1 MRRALTAAAAL
12 ACVIAAGCG
21 GGSSAPTTPPPS
33 RCAGVTR
40 PATPLLIR
48 LQRAPTA
55 AAATCLGRTYTNVVA
70 PDWQGLPAEVRDG
83 DQGVNVFQER
93 VLQYGFVS
101 CSDCPRPGL
110 DLAEV
115 RRDHP
120 DWILKDASGADVHPP
135 GHPGWVMFDISN
147 PDYLAAW
154 ATAVEIQLGDG
165 GWTGV
170 ELVDAGNLPAWTN
183 SPIDPNTGQDMTVAD
198 HARYL
203 AEAMAEVR
211 GGLKS
216 NNFAVIAQNQPF
228 TIVDPHQIA
237 SSDAVSVQRGFARLR
252 GSAWTALYTY
262 FEAALDSRV
271 GAWVWDGGNLDHQQR
286 VFGLASYLL
295 VSGLWSGYS
304 VLPGSERALYE
315 LNPGVPSAAPIRQG
329 GALVREFDAGAVA
342 VNPGPVPATV
352 QLPGQSSPLVL
363 PPGGAVIDVTGRLT
377 TSFS

>member
-12 ACVIAAGCG
+12 ACVIASGCG
-21 GGSSAPTTPPPS
+21 GGSSGPTTPPPPK
-33 RCAGVTR
+33 CAGVTR

-48 LQRAPTA
+48 LRRPPTA
-55 AAATCLGRTYTNVVA
+55 AAATCLGRTYTMVVA
-70 PDWQGLPAEVRDG
+70 PDWAGLPAHVRDG
-83 DQGVNVFQER
+83 DQAVNVFQER
-93 VLQYGFVS
+93 VLQYGFVP
-101 CSDCPRPGL
+101 CRDCPRPGL

-135 GHPGWVMFDISN
+135 GHPDWAMFDISN

-154 ATAVEIQLGDG
+154 ATAVENQLGAG

-170 ELVDAGNLPAWTN
+170 ELFDANNLPAWTN
-183 SPIDPNTGQDMTVAD
+183 SPIDPNSGQDMTVSD

-216 NNFAVIAQNQPF
+216 NNFAVIALNQPY

-237 SSDAVSVQRGFARLR
+237 SSDAVSVERGFARLK
-252 GSAWTALYTY
+252 GSAWTSLYTY
-262 FEAALDSRV
+262 FEAALDARV
-271 GAWVWDGGNLDHQQR
+271 GAWIWDGGELDHQQR

-295 VSGLWSGYS
+295 VSGLWSGYA
-304 VLPGSERALYE
+304 VVPGPERALYQ
-315 LNPGVPSAAPIRQG
+315 LDPGVPSAAPIQQG
-329 GALVREFDAGAVA
+329 DALVREFDSGAVA
-342 VNPGPVPATV
+342 VNPGPAPATV
-352 QLPGQSSPLVL
+352 QLPGQSGPLVL
-363 PPGGAVIDVTGRLT
+363 PPDGAVIDVAGRLT

>member
-12 ACVIAAGCG
+12 ACMIAAGCG
-21 GGSSAPTTPPPS
+21 GGSSAPTTPPPPK
-33 RCAGVTR
+33 CDDVTR

-48 LQRAPTA
+48 LRRSPTV
-55 AAATCLGRTYTNVVA
+55 AAATCVGRTYTNVVA
-70 PDWQGLPAEVRDG
+70 PDWPGLPAHVQDG
-83 DQGVNVFQER
+83 DQGVHVFQER
-93 VLQYGFVS
+93 VLQYGFVP
-101 CSDCPRPGL
+101 CRDCPRPGL

-154 ATAVEIQLGDG
+154 ANTVETQLGSG

-183 SPIDPNTGQDMTVAD
+183 SPIDPNTGQDMTVSD

-203 AEAMAEVR
+203 AMAMAEVR

-216 NNFAVIAQNQPF
+216 NNFAVIALNQPF
-228 TIVDPHQIA
+228 TIIDPHQIA
-237 SSDAVSVQRGFARLR
+237 SSDAVSVERGFARLQ
-252 GSAWTALYTY
+252 GTAWTSLYTY
-262 FEAALDSRV
+262 FEAALDARV
-271 GAWVWDGGNLDHQQR
+271 GAWVWDGGKLDHQQR

-304 VLPGSERALYE
+304 VLPGTERKLYE
-315 LNPGVPSAAPIRQG
+315 LNLGVPAAVPIRQG
-329 GALVREFDAGAVA
+329 GALVREFDSGAVA
-342 VNPGPVPATV
+342 VNPGPAPATV
-352 QLPGQSSPLVL
+352 QLPGQSGPLVL
-363 PPGGAVIDVTGRLT
+363 PAEGAVIEVKGRLT

>member
-1 MRRALTAAAAL
+1 M
-12 ACVIAAGCG
+12 IAAGCG
-21 GGSSAPTTPPPS
+21 GGSSAPTTPPPPK
-33 RCAGVTR
+33 CDDVTR

-48 LQRAPTA
+48 LRRPPTV
-55 AAATCLGRTYTNVVA
+55 AAATCVGRTYTNVVA
-70 PDWQGLPAEVRDG
+70 PDWPGLPAHVQDG
-83 DQGVNVFQER
+83 DQGVHVFQER
-93 VLQYGFVS
+93 VLQYGFTP
-101 CSDCPRPGL
+101 CRDCPRPGL

-154 ATAVEIQLGDG
+154 ATAVENQLGAG

-183 SPIDPNTGQDMTVAD
+183 SPIDPNTGQDMTVSD

-216 NNFAVIAQNQPF
+216 NNFAVIALNQPY
-228 TIVDPHQIA
+228 TIIDAPQIR
-237 SSDAVSVQRGFARLR
+237 SSDAVSVERGFARLG

-262 FEAALDSRV
+262 FEAALDARV
-271 GAWVWDGGNLDHQQR
+271 GAWVWDGGELDHQQR

-304 VLPGSERALYE
+304 VLPGTDRALYE

-329 GALVREFDAGAVA
+329 DALVREFDSGAVA
-342 VNPGPVPATV
+342 VNPGPAPAPV
-352 QLPGQSSPLVL
+352 QLPGQSAPLVV
-363 PPGGAVIDVTGRLT
+363 PAEGAVIEVKGRLT

>member
-1 MRRALTAAAAL
+1 
-12 ACVIAAGCG
+12 
-21 GGSSAPTTPPPS
+21 
-33 RCAGVTR
+33 
-40 PATPLLIR
+40 
-48 LQRAPTA
+48 
-55 AAATCLGRTYTNVVA
+55 
-70 PDWQGLPAEVRDG
+70 
-83 DQGVNVFQER
+83 
-93 VLQYGFVS
+93 
-101 CSDCPRPGL
+101 
-110 DLAEV
+110 
-115 RRDHP
+115 
-120 DWILKDASGADVHPP
+120 
-135 GHPGWVMFDISN
+135 MFDISN

-154 ATAVEIQLGDG
+154 ATAVETQLGAG

-183 SPIDPNTGQDMTVAD
+183 SPIDPNTGQDMTVSD

-228 TIVDPHQIA
+228 TIIDPHQIA
-237 SSDAVSVQRGFARLR
+237 SSDAVSVERGFARLR

-304 VLPGSERALYE
+304 VLPGTERALYRAEPRRALRGADPPGRCTRARVRCRSGGGQPWSRPGHGAAARPE
-315 LNPGVPSAAPIRQG
+315 LAAGAAPRRCPDRRQG
-329 GALVREFDAGAVA
+329 PPDHQLFVAACPRKVLCILRRGARLSGWMSRAHNTSRED
-342 VNPGPVPATV
+342 
-352 QLPGQSSPLVL
+352 
-363 PPGGAVIDVTGRLT
+363 
-377 TSFS
+377 

>member
-1 MRRALTAAAAL
+1 MRRALTAAAGL

-21 GGSSAPTTPPPS
+21 GGSSAPTTPPPPK
-33 RCAGVTR
+33 CAGVTR
-40 PATPLLIR
+40 PITPLLIR
-48 LQRAPTA
+48 LRRPPTV

-70 PDWQGLPAEVRDG
+70 PAWPGLPSQVQDG
-83 DQGVNVFQER
+83 DPSVHVFQER
-93 VLQYGFVS
+93 VLQYGFTP

-110 DLAEV
+110 DLADV

-135 GHPGWVMFDISN
+135 SHPEWVMFDISN
-147 PDYLAAW
+147 PNYLQAW
-154 ATAVEIQLGDG
+154 ATAVEAQLGDD

-183 SPIDPNTGQDMTVAD
+183 PPIDPNTGQDMTVAD

-216 NNFAVIAQNQPF
+216 NNFAVIAQNLPF
-228 TIVDPHQIA
+228 TIIDPHQIA
-237 SSDAVSVQRGFARLR
+237 SSDAVSVERGFARLQ
-252 GSAWTALYTY
+252 GSAWTSLYTY

-271 GAWVWDGGNLDHQQR
+271 GAWVWDGGRLDHQQR

-295 VSGLWSGYS
+295 VSGLWSGYAVS
-304 VLPGSERALYE
+304 PGPEPALYR

-329 GALVREFDAGAVA
+329 AALVREFDSGAVA
-342 VNPGPVPATV
+342 VNPGAAPATV
-352 QLPGQSSPLVL
+352 QLPGENSPLVL

-377 TSFS
+377 SSFS

>member
-12 ACVIAAGCG
+12 ACVIATGCG
-21 GGSSAPTTPPPS
+21 GGSSAPTTPAPP

-48 LQRAPTA
+48 LRRLPTL

-70 PDWQGLPAEVRDG
+70 PDWPGLPGRVQDG
-83 DQGVNVFQER
+83 DQGVHVFQER
-93 VLQYGFVS
+93 VLQYGFVP
-101 CSDCPRPGL
+101 CPDCPRPGL

-120 DWILKDASGADVHPP
+120 DWILKDASGGDVHPP
-135 GHPGWVMFDISN
+135 GHPGWVMFDISD
-147 PDYLAAW
+147 PEYLAAW
-154 ATAVEIQLGDG
+154 AMAVEAQLGAG

-183 SPIDPNTGQDMTVAD
+183 SPIDPNTGQDMTVTD

-203 AEAMAEVR
+203 AQAMAEVR

-216 NNFAVIAQNQPF
+216 NNFAVIAQNRPF
-228 TIVDPHQIA
+228 TIIDPHQIN

-252 GSAWTALYTY
+252 GSAWTSLYAY

-271 GAWVWDGGNLDHQQR
+271 GAWVWDGGELDHQQR

-304 VLPGSERALYE
+304 VLPGTERKLYE
-315 LNPGVPSAAPIRQG
+315 LNLGVPAAVPIRQG
-329 GALVREFDAGAVA
+329 GALVREFDSGAVA
-342 VNPGPVPATV
+342 VNPGPAPATV
-352 QLPGQSSPLVL
+352 QLPGQSGPLVL
-363 PPGGAVIDVTGRLT
+363 PAEGAVIEVKGRLT

>member
-1 MRRALTAAAAL
+1 M
-12 ACVIAAGCG
+12 IAAGCG
-21 GGSSAPTTPPPS
+21 GGSSAPTRPPPPK
-33 RCAGVTR
+33 CDDVTR

-48 LQRAPTA
+48 LRRLPTV
-55 AAATCLGRTYTNVVA
+55 AAATCVGRTYTNVVA
-70 PDWQGLPAEVRDG
+70 PDWPGLPAHVQDG
-83 DQGVNVFQER
+83 DQGVHVFQER
-93 VLQYGFVS
+93 VLQYGFVP
-101 CSDCPRPGL
+101 CRDCPRPGL
-110 DLAEV
+110 DMAEV

-135 GHPGWVMFDISN
+135 DHPGWVMFDISN

-154 ATAVEIQLGDG
+154 ATAVENQLGAG

-183 SPIDPNTGQDMTVAD
+183 SPIDPNTGQDMTVSD

-216 NNFAVIAQNQPF
+216 NNFAVIALNQPY
-228 TIVDPHQIA
+228 TIIDPHQIA
-237 SSDAVSVQRGFARLR
+237 SSDAVSVERGFARLR
-252 GSAWTALYTY
+252 GSAWTSLYTY
-262 FEAALDSRV
+262 FEAALDARV
-271 GAWVWDGGNLDHQQR
+271 GAWVWDGGKLDHQQR

-304 VLPGSERALYE
+304 IAPGPERTLYQ
-315 LNPGVPSAAPIRQG
+315 LNPGVPSATPIRQG

-342 VNPGPVPATV
+342 VNPGPAPATV
-352 QLPGQSSPLVL
+352 QLPGQSAPLVL
-363 PPGGAVIDVTGRLT
+363 PAAGAVIEVAGRLT

>member
-1 MRRALTAAAAL
+1 M
-12 ACVIAAGCG
+12 IAAGCG
-21 GGSSAPTTPPPS
+21 GGSSAPTTPPPPK
-33 RCAGVTR
+33 CDDVTR

-48 LQRAPTA
+48 LRRPPTV
-55 AAATCLGRTYTNVVA
+55 AAATCIGRTYTNVVA
-70 PDWQGLPAEVRDG
+70 PDWPGLPAHVQDG
-83 DQGVNVFQER
+83 DQGVHVFQER
-93 VLQYGFVS
+93 VLQYGFTP
-101 CSDCPRPGL
+101 CRDCPRPGL

-154 ATAVEIQLGDG
+154 ATAVETQLGDG

-183 SPIDPNTGQDMTVAD
+183 SPIDPNTGQDMTVSD

-216 NNFAVIAQNQPF
+216 NNFAVIALNQPY
-228 TIVDPHQIA
+228 TIIDPHQIA
-237 SSDAVSVQRGFARLR
+237 SSDAVSVERGFARLR
-252 GSAWTALYTY
+252 GSAWTSLYTY
-262 FEAALDSRV
+262 FEAALDARV
-271 GAWVWDGGNLDHQQR
+271 GAWVWDGGKLDHQQR

-304 VLPGSERALYE
+304 VLPGPERALYE

-329 GALVREFDAGAVA
+329 DALVREFDSGAVA
-342 VNPGPVPATV
+342 VNPGPAPATV
-352 QLPGQSSPLVL
+352 QLPGQSAPLVL
-363 PPGGAVIDVTGRLT
+363 PAEGAVIEVKGRLT

>member
-21 GGSSAPTTPPPS
+21 GGSSAPTTPPPPK
-33 RCAGVTR
+33 CDDVTR

-48 LQRAPTA
+48 LRRPPTV
-55 AAATCLGRTYTNVVA
+55 AAATCVGRTYTNVVA
-70 PDWQGLPAEVRDG
+70 PDWPGLPAHVQDG
-83 DQGVNVFQER
+83 DQGVHVFQER
-93 VLQYGFVS
+93 VLQYGFVP
-101 CSDCPRPGL
+101 CRDCPRPGL

-154 ATAVEIQLGDG
+154 ATAVETQLGAG

-183 SPIDPNTGQDMTVAD
+183 SPIDPNTGQDMTVSD

-216 NNFAVIAQNQPF
+216 NNFAVIAQNQPY
-228 TIVDPHQIA
+228 TIIDPHQIA
-237 SSDAVSVQRGFARLR
+237 SSDAVSVERGFARLR
-252 GSAWTALYTY
+252 GSAWTSLYTLLRGRSGC
-262 FEAALDSRV
+262 AGGSLGV
-271 GAWVWDGGNLDHQQR
+271 GRRQR
-286 VFGLASYLL
+286 S
-295 VSGLWSGYS
+295 
-304 VLPGSERALYE
+304 
-315 LNPGVPSAAPIRQG
+315 
-329 GALVREFDAGAVA
+329 
-342 VNPGPVPATV
+342 
-352 QLPGQSSPLVL
+352 
-363 PPGGAVIDVTGRLT
+363 T
-377 TSFS
+377 TSSACSAWPPTCWYPGCGRATRCCPARSGRSTS